1 MSRYSFHR
9 SVLYQEVLDGL
20 NVKAGETYVD
30 TTLGGGGHAEG
41 ILKLG
46 GRVIGID
53 TDPEAITHV
62 KEHLKS
68 SSLIL
73 EQGNFVE
80 IDKILSRN
88 NISEVS
94 GVLFDLGVSSFQL
107 DSPRRG
113 FSFKYEAPLDMR
125 MSPNLKVAAVDLV
138 NGLNEGEL
146 YELFS
151 RFGEER
157 YARRIARAIVRSR
170 LEEKIERTDQLARVV
185 EASVGRRTTKV
196 HPATRV
202 FLALRIA
209 VNSELDNLKEALPKA
224 SGLLKSR
231 GRLVIISFHSLEDR
245 IVKDFI
251 KDNLELVGINKKP
264 IVPTERE
271 VLDNPR
277 ARSAKLRVAEKLN

>member
-1 MSRYSFHR
+1 MSRDGFHR

-20 NVKAGETYVD
+20 DVEAGQTYVD
-30 TTLGGGGHAEG
+30 ATLGGGGHAEG

-46 GRVIGID
+46 GRVVGID
-53 TDPEAITHV
+53 IDPEAVNHV

-68 SSLIL
+68 NSLIL

-80 IDKILSRN
+80 IDKILRRN

-94 GVLFDLGVSSFQL
+94 GVIFDLGVSSFQL

-113 FSFKYEAPLDMR
+113 FGFKHKAPLDMR
-125 MSPNLKVAAVDLV
+125 MSPNLKVTAADLV

-151 RFGEER
+151 RNGEER

-170 LEEKIERTDQLARVV
+170 FEEKIETTDQLAKVI
-185 EASVGRRTTKV
+185 EASIGGRPTKV

-209 VNSELDNLKEALPKA
+209 VNNELDNLKRALPKA
-224 SGLLKSR
+224 ASLLKR
-231 GRLVIISFHSLEDR
+231 GGRLVVISFHSLEDR
-245 IVKDFI
+245 KVKSFI
-251 KDNLELVGINKKP
+251 RENLELGEINKKP
-264 IVPTERE
+264 IIPTDKE
-271 VLDNPR
+271 VSENPR
-277 ARSAKLRVAEKLN
+277 SRSAKLRVAEKLN

>member
-1 MSRYSFHR
+1 MSRDDFHS

-20 NVKAGETYVD
+20 NIKPGETYVD

-113 FSFKYEAPLDMR
+113 FSFKYEASLDMR

-170 LEEKIERTDQLARVV
+170 LEEKIKRTDQLARVV

-224 SGLLKSR
+224 SGLLKSK

-245 IVKDFI
+245 IVKNFI

-271 VLDNPR
+271 VSDNPR